1 MGGLVSD
8 FEAVRTE
15 SSDRDAPRRY
25 GTHLLLSLCYSR
37 SFPRWT
43 WWLCH
48 GCALVVA
55 VVCGEFLC
63 ARNELKEIPLAVVPG
78 ERTPKA
84 ER

>member
-1 MGGLVSD
+1 
-8 FEAVRTE
+8 
-15 SSDRDAPRRY
+15 
-25 GTHLLLSLCYSR
+25 
-37 SFPRWT
+37 
-43 WWLCH
+43 
-48 GCALVVA
+48 LVVA